1 MEVAFLYLVRSLLE
15 KIVKKQQAT
24 LLNLEDLRPTISR
37 MAQAGFI
44 SVDLRSSTEK
54 PLSASGSF
62 WTQEGLKWHCLLVFL
77 VGGGSGFPTSATI
90 VKSNAVELSCTKR
103 VIGKG

>member
-24 LLNLEDLRPTISR
+24 LLNLEDLRPAISR

-44 SVDLRSSTEK
+44 SVDLRSSTRS
-54 PLSASGSF
+54 LSPHQDHSGHR
-62 WTQEGLKWHCLLVFL
+62 KD
-77 VGGGSGFPTSATI
+77 
-90 VKSNAVELSCTKR
+90 
-103 VIGKG
+103 